1 MTHQNTLNLPLRHF
15 CWRLSSIAS
24 LAFATLGLFTL
35 VNAARAGEFVY
46 SPSCQKG
53 ECAFQK
59 VLDVRPYRFV
69 KDGVVMKYRVQSIE
83 RECDNAKD
91 YSDQAC
97 SKPPQDS
104 EYARVDKNSF
114 AMCSTR
120 DPWVAN
126 SADKKSADYVKR
138 PLDPA
143 TAPNKAIEPTLVE
156 YFVVCHGW
164 QADPFSDSFP
174 KFADAKGYTPI
185 NRDDRRE
192 VRVTE
197 AALLSEGT
205 SQATPQS
212 RGGAVA
218 LADLS
223 GNWFTR
229 DRKACRGKIGFTSD
243 LTTFRRRQIDEAE
256 TRCNVEKEEIQGA
269 TLKLEASCAT
279 EGTEYRQTRYYLRID
294 ADRVREAIVE
304 NGKKVADGAL
314 IRCK

>member
-1 MTHQNTLNLPLRHF
+1 MF
-15 CWRLSSIAS
+15 
-24 LAFATLGLFTL
+24 
-35 VNAARAGEFVY
+35 

-59 VLDVRPYRFV
+59 ISDAAPYRFV
-69 KDGVVMKYRVQSIE
+69 KDGVMMKYRVQSFE
-83 RECDNAKD
+83 KQCDNSKD
-91 YSDQAC
+91 YSDQGC
-97 SKPPQDS
+97 SKPPSDS
-104 EYARVDKNSF
+104 EYVRSDKNSY

-126 SADKKSADYVKR
+126 PADKKSTEYVKR

-143 TAPNKAIEPTLVE
+143 TSPNKAIEPTLVE
-156 YFVVCHGW
+156 YFVICHGW
-164 QADPFSDSFP
+164 QADPFSDNFP
-174 KFADAKGYTPI
+174 KFVSGKGYTAI

-192 VRVTE
+192 TRVTE
-197 AALLSEGT
+197 SALMSGGT
-205 SQATPQS
+205 SQAVPPAI
-212 RGGAVA
+212 GGAVT

-256 TRCNVEKEEIQGA
+256 TRCDVQKEEVQGA
-269 TLKLEASCAT
+269 TLKVEASCAT